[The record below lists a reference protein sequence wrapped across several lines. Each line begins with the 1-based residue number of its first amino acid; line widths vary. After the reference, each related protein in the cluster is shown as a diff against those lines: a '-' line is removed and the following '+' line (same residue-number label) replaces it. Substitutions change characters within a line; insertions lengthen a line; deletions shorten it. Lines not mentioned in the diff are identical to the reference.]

1 MYDVLFAWS
10 RVRRT
15 ERIVR
20 QTWCLRSRRS
30 MSTRWPRRLTSA
42 YARTERRW
50 PLAIRSVTIGGQALG
65 TLGSVSTADSF
76 GFVAQQIGSFK
87 INGFAVPL
95 AAGAANDLTGLLIGI
110 TGDLHVLEVG
120 L

>member
-1 MYDVLFAWS
+1 IASSIAAGVVAGNGFCGDAGDAKMTGASVKDDSPVF
-10 RVRRT
+10 
-15 ERIVR
+15 
-20 QTWCLRSRRS
+20 
-30 MSTRWPRRLTSA
+30 ST
-42 YARTERRW
+42 
-50 PLAIRSVTIGGQALG
+50 IRSVTIGGQALG